1 MFKTLKQLF
10 ATLTAVFTGT
20 EHMANAFVSVTAWAE
35 DEANG
40 FREKAADQRA
50 QDRIIRMAE
59 FTASNKKLGITDDM
73 IKANRDQTTTAP
85 IVAANESAA
94 A

>member
-20 EHMANAFVSVTAWAE
+20 EHIANAFVSVTAWAE
-35 DEANG
+35 DEADG

-50 QDRIIRMAE
+50 QARIILQAE
-59 FTASNKKLGITDDM
+59 FRAANKELGITDDM
-73 IKANRDQTTTAP
+73 IKAHRTATGPVP
-85 IVAANESAA
+85 IVADEAA
-94 A
+94 TA

>member
-10 ATLTAVFTGT
+10 ATFTALFTAT
-20 EHMANAFVSVTAWAE
+20 EHLANSLVSVSAWAE

-50 QDRIIRMAE
+50 QARIILKSE
-59 FTASNKKLGITDDM
+59 FAASNKALGITAED
-73 IKANRDQTTTAP
+73 IAANRDVTGPVP
-85 IVAANESAA
+85 IVKEAA
-94 A
+94 